1 MLTSLSRLFSLRGAL
16 AACAL
21 LTLVHLTLHHH
32 HARVTTP
39 EFVAVGLLSTSATAA
54 ALLPGEGGG
63 GGSSGGAIDTPRAY
77 SEQAGLAKR
86 TKVPNTGED
95 SSRSG
100 GSVAKESLGAS
111 LCPIHHRIDGE
122 SRKVVTALGT
132 GTWLETRPP
141 LPLAP
146 GKAVACAAERQA
158 VLHRKCERGSPQG
171 GAILGIGRHP
181 RTKTEP
187 RFDTFEYPMY

>member
-21 LTLVHLTLHHH
+21 LTLVHLTLHHR

-54 ALLPGEGGG
+54 ALLPGEGGFGGG

-86 TKVPNTGED
+86 KKVPISGED

-100 GSVAKESLGAS
+100 GSAAKESLGVS

-158 VLHRKCERGSPQG
+158 VLHRKCERGSSSG
-171 GAILGIGRHP
+171 GRDARHWTTP
-181 RTKTEP
+181 AYENRT
-187 RFDTFEYPMY
+187 TF